1 MRDHRKS
8 CCSASEYLFR
18 IGRRILERVWLM
30 NRYLRLARR
39 GSLISVVLLLATA
52 GCAGTAATPTP
63 IRYAD
68 LGHSPFDF
76 RVPFVVEFQAGD
88 QLPVDF
94 DFKGEDFELTPAHP
108 TMTLIAKQHCFVR
121 FSGDGIRSSLDPHNF
136 DKPKTPGSFHFGLK
150 VVRGEPAKLDVGIAA
165 PRR

>member
-1 MRDHRKS
+1 
-8 CCSASEYLFR
+8 
-18 IGRRILERVWLM
+18 M
-30 NRYLRLARR
+30 NGYLRWAHL
-39 GSLISVVLLLATA
+39 GSLGHVVVLLLATV

-68 LGHSPFDF
+68 LGHSPFDL
-76 RVPFVVEFQAGD
+76 RAPFVVEFQAGD

-94 DFKGEDFELTPAHP
+94 DFTSEDFELSPAHP

-121 FSGDGIRSSLDPHNF
+121 FSADGVRASLDPRNF
-136 DKPKTPGSFHFGLK
+136 EQKPKTPGSFRFGLK
-150 VVRGEPAKLDVGIAA
+150 VLRGEPAKLDVAIAT

>member
-1 MRDHRKS
+1 
-8 CCSASEYLFR
+8 
-18 IGRRILERVWLM
+18 M
-30 NRYLRLARR
+30 NGYLRLAHL
-39 GSLISVVLLLATA
+39 GSLGHVAVLLFAIA

-68 LGHSPFDF
+68 LGHSPSFDF

-94 DFKGEDFELTPAHP
+94 DFTGEDFELSPAHP

-121 FSGDGIRSSLDPHNF
+121 FSADGVRASLDPRNF
-136 DKPKTPGSFHFGLK
+136 DQKPKTPGSFRFGLK
-150 VVRGEPAKLDVGIAA
+150 VLRGEPAKLDVGIAT